1 MSKKIGITR
10 FPGTNCD
17 RDIEQFGRNLGFQ
30 TEYIWHEDSFDKK
43 KFDFVIIP
51 GGFSY
56 GDYLRCGAMAAQSQV
71 MKSVKEFAA
80 SGGPVMG
87 ICNGFQILCE
97 SGLLPGILL
106 RNSGLRYID
115 RWVELEIQNPGC
127 LFTKSLKSKQKIS
140 LPIAH
145 GEGRYFNDEKG
156 LKELEDQGQIWL
168 TYLEN
173 PNGSMRNIA
182 GISNKQKNVYGLMP
196 HPERAIFDWM
206 GGTDGRGFL

>member
-1 MSKKIGITR
+1 MKKKLGITR

-17 RDIEQFGRNLGFQ
+17 RDIEQFGRDLGLQ

-43 KFDFVIIP
+43 KYDFIIIP

-71 MKSVKEFAA
+71 MKSVREFAD

-97 SGLLPGILL
+97 TGLLPGVLL

-115 RWVELEIQNPGC
+115 RWVELVVQNPGSV
-127 LFTKSLKSKQKIS
+127 FTKSLKSKQKIS

-145 GEGRYFNDEKG
+145 GEGRYYTDEGG
-156 LKELEDQGQIWL
+156 LKKLQDHGQIWL

-173 PNGSMRNIA
+173 PNGSLCDIA

-196 HPERAIFDWM
+196 HPERAMFDWM
-206 GGTDGRGFL
+206 GGIDGREFL